1 MASGPRARYHGG
13 VRISLSLAVL
23 LLLSG
28 AVVGDDKPASRKHIQ
43 VRGVYGG
50 VPKVL
55 MEKGRTLSASGINAV
70 WIGERGITKER
81 VAALKAQNALVFAE
95 FNTLHRAEYLKEH
108 PDAAPMGLDGKPAP
122 PPHGWQGI
130 CPTHAAYRAWR
141 MSAFRDLLKAHAIDG
156 VWLDYHHAHASWE
169 RAEPALPDTC
179 FCARCLEQ
187 FQKDTHTEGAE
198 SAAAM
203 AALLAKKDGVAR
215 KAWIRWRCG
224 VFTDWVRAFRQ
235 ILDETRPAALLGT
248 FHCPWTDEERDG
260 ALRAKLAIDLRA
272 QKQYLDVFSPM
283 PYHARFGHA
292 RDPGWI
298 SKQTAWLG
306 KHLDLHGRRD
316 ERVKI
321 WPIVQLS
328 DWGESVPVAQIDAVL
343 DHGTR
348 LPATGVMV
356 FRWGALRK
364 KPHKVEA
371 IVRFYR
377 AIRAPGEAGVR
388 RQK

>member
-1 MASGPRARYHGG
+1 M
-13 VRISLSLAVL
+13 RIAPLLAVL
-23 LLLSG
+23 LFSLST
-28 AVVGDDKPASRKHIQ
+28 AVGDDKPTSREHIQ

-50 VPKVL
+50 VPKTL
-55 MEKGRTLSASGINAV
+55 MEDGKSLPQSGINAV

-81 VAALKAQNALVFAE
+81 IEALKAQGARIFAE

-108 PDAAPMGLDGKPAP
+108 PDAAPVGIDGKRSPA
-122 PPHGWQGI
+122 PHGWQGI

-141 MSAFRDLLKAHAIDG
+141 MEAFRSLLKAHEVDG

-179 FCARCLEQ
+179 FCERCCKQFKAATKIKGADKLE
-187 FQKDTHTEGAE
+187 TLVV
-198 SAAAM
+198 
-203 AALLAKKDGVAR
+203 LLKQENGTTR
-215 KAWIRWRCG
+215 KAWTRWRCD
-224 VFTDWVRAFRQ
+224 VFTDWVRSFRK

-260 ALRAKLAIDLRA
+260 ALRTKLAIDLRA
-272 QKQYLDVFSPM
+272 QKPFLDVFSPM

-292 RDPGWI
+292 KDPGWI
-298 SKQTAWLG
+298 SRQSAWLG
-306 KHLDLHGRRD
+306 AHLELRGEAK

-321 WPIVQLS
+321 WPIVQLA
-328 DWGESVPVAQIDAVL
+328 DWGEPVAVSQVAAVL

-356 FRWGALRK
+356 FRWNALRK
-364 KPHKVEA
+364 QPEKIDA
-371 IVRFYR
+371 MTRYFR
-377 AIRAPGEAGVR
+377 AIRPPAVSDTKR
-388 RQK
+388 